1 MNNEHYS
8 KIGPDGEALDKEA
21 SDWIAVRDDTTG
33 LTWAVES
40 IRVEDWSEDTEA
52 RIAVALEAS
61 RLAVWPGWLDGW
73 RIPTRAELVTLIDD
87 TQYGPA
93 IDIRFFPDCPSDWF
107 WTSTVYAP
115 SPGDCAWS
123 VNFNDGYANWILRRY
138 SGFVRAVRASQ

>member
-1 MNNEHYS
+1 MNERYLR
-8 KIGPDGEALDKEA
+8 IGPDGEAMT
-21 SDWIAVRDDTTG
+21 SDAPKWVAVKDTVTG

-61 RLAVWPGWLDGW
+61 RLAGLDGW

-87 TQYGPA
+87 TRYGPA
-93 IDIRFFPDCPSDWF
+93 IDIAAFPDCPSDWF

-115 SPGDCAWS
+115 SPGDCAWLVS
-123 VNFNDGYANWILRRY
+123 FYYGFAYWGYRDY
-138 SGFVRAVRASQ
+138 YGFVRAVRASQ